1 MTEGFAHSF
10 SVQLRVI
17 GALIRREML
26 TRYGRNNIGFLW
38 LFVEPMLFTMLVMA
52 IWGVR
57 KSGLAI
63 PMAAFA
69 ITGYPVAMIWRNS
82 VSRGMK
88 AISSNNALLYHRNV
102 RVLDIFI
109 SRIVLEVSAVIAAML
124 FLIVAGI
131 YLGLMPWP
139 ENTPKVVFGLALM
152 AWFGFALA
160 MVVGSLA
167 ERSEVV
173 NRLWSP
179 FSFFLF
185 ISSGIFTLIDWMPPT
200 AQHYILMLPMAHGA
214 ELIRDG
220 FFGSLFTAHYEV
232 AYLAFWC
239 LILTLAGLVMMRW
252 AAERADLS

>member
-1 MTEGFAHSF
+1 MTEGLAHSL

-38 LFVEPMLFTMLVMA
+38 LFVEPMLFILLTMW

-57 KSGLAI
+57 RSGLAI
-63 PMAAFA
+63 PIAAFA

-102 RVLDIFI
+102 RMLDIFI

-124 FLIVAGI
+124 FLILACL
-131 YLGLMPWP
+131 YLGLMPLP
-139 ENTPKVVFGLALM
+139 ENTPKVILGLILM

-173 NRLWSP
+173 SRLWSP

-185 ISSGIFTLIDWMPPT
+185 ISSGIFTLVDWMPPQ

-214 ELIRDG
+214 ELVRDG
-220 FFGSLFTAHYEV
+220 FFGSLFTAHYDTG
-232 AYLAFWC
+232 YLLLWN
-239 LILTLAGLVMMRW
+239 LLLTLAGLVMMRW
-252 AAERADLS
+252 AAERTDLT